1 MAKPNNKKKSVQT
14 MDNEPKKAGLG
25 KKILYLFIIPL
36 LFALALLLTFAQ
48 ITHINVFEKAKELT
62 SLGQEESIGEN
73 KKTNRLEE
81 RVVSLQAEIQ
91 QKEVQIDKLQ
101 AEVDGSE
108 KSQESLLLE
117 QESLLQQIE
126 ELKRQN
132 EQSKRDYAEVV
143 STFEKMSA
151 KTAAPVITNM
161 SDAEALRILA
171 SLKPDTVAKIYEKMS
186 PQDAAKYTE
195 LMTKQ

>member
-1 MAKPNNKKKSVQT
+1 MAKPNNKKKSIQT
-14 MDNEPKKAGLG
+14 MDKEPKKVGLG

-48 ITHINVFEKAKELT
+48 ITNINVFEKAKELT
-62 SLGQEESIGEN
+62 SLGQEEPIDEN
-73 KKTNRLEE
+73 KKTSRLEE

-186 PQDAAKYTE
+186 PKDAAKYTE

>member
-1 MAKPNNKKKSVQT
+1 MAKKNNQKKSLHT
-14 MDNEPKKAGLG
+14 MDNGPRKIGLG

-48 ITHINVFEKAKELT
+48 ITNINVFEKAKELT
-62 SLGQEESIGEN
+62 SFGEDKPLDDN
-73 KKTNRLEE
+73 KKSIRLEE

-91 QKEVQIDKLQ
+91 QKEVQINKLHD
-101 AEVDGSE
+101 EIENSE

-117 QESLLQQIE
+117 QGNLLQEIE
-126 ELKRQN
+126 DLKRQN

-151 KTAAPVITNM
+151 KSAAPVISNM
-161 SDAEALRILA
+161 SDAEAMRILA

>member
-101 AEVDGSE
+101 AEIDNSE

-186 PQDAAKYTE
+186 PLDAAKYTE

>member
-1 MAKPNNKKKSVQT
+1 MAKPNNKKKSIQT
-14 MDNEPKKAGLG
+14 MDKEPKKVGLG

-36 LFALALLLTFAQ
+36 LFALSLLLTFAQ
-48 ITHINVFEKAKELT
+48 ITNINVFEKAKELT
-62 SLGQEESIGEN
+62 SLGQEEPIDEN
-73 KKTNRLEE
+73 KKTSRLEE

>member
-1 MAKPNNKKKSVQT
+1 MAKKNNKKKSLHT
-14 MDNEPKKAGLG
+14 MDTEPRGIGLG
-25 KKILYLFIIPL
+25 KKIVYLFFIPL

-48 ITHINVFEKAKELT
+48 ITNINVFEKAKELT
-62 SLGQEESIGEN
+62 SIGQDKPLDDQSKN
-73 KKTNRLEE
+73 DRLEE

-91 QKEVQIDKLQ
+91 QKEVQINQLQ
-101 AEVDGSE
+101 AEVENSE
-108 KSQESLLLE
+108 KSQETLLIE
-117 QESLLQQIE
+117 QESLLQEIE
-126 ELKRQN
+126 ELKRQT

-151 KTAAPVITNM
+151 KSAAPVITNM
-161 SDAEALRILA
+161 SDAEAMRILA

>member
-1 MAKPNNKKKSVQT
+1 MAKKNYKKKSTQT
-14 MDNEPKKAGLG
+14 VDAESKKIGLG

-48 ITHINVFEKAKELT
+48 ITNINVFEKAKELT
-62 SLGQEESIGEN
+62 SFGQEKPLEDN
-73 KKTNRLEE
+73 VKTGRLEE

-91 QKEVQIDKLQ
+91 QKEVEIDQLQ
-101 AEVDGSE
+101 AEVNNSE

-117 QESLLQQIE
+117 KESLLQQIE

-151 KTAAPVITNM
+151 KSAAPVIANM

>member
-101 AEVDGSE
+101 AQIDNSE

>member
-1 MAKPNNKKKSVQT
+1 MAKPNNKKKSIQT
-14 MDNEPKKAGLG
+14 MDKEPKKVGLG

>member
-101 AEVDGSE
+101 AEIDNSE

>member
-1 MAKPNNKKKSVQT
+1 MAKPNNKKKSIQT
-14 MDNEPKKAGLG
+14 MDKEPKKVGLG

-48 ITHINVFEKAKELT
+48 ITNINVFEKAKELT
-62 SLGQEESIGEN
+62 SLGQEEPIDEN
-73 KKTNRLEE
+73 KKTSRLEE

-132 EQSKRDYAEVV
+132 EQSKRDYAEIV